1 MDQSRR
7 KLSYSIIRYSPDEI
21 KGEIINVGLLLHNY
35 EDKSIR
41 YFLLDEKSSKVKSL
55 AENEVELDLYK
66 TTREVIEYYLKNNVK
81 DMSGIVGEK
90 YITSCHN
97 EKFLND
103 MYEYYKGKIIT
114 FSEPNI
120 AYTKNEEKLFDTILK
135 KYVGASNVNLEK
147 TTTMNAKRYMKQIFS
162 ENQSL
167 SKRIKS
173 DVVIYPIKELKD
185 LEVKIDFT
193 FKSEK
198 VNYMQAIP
206 KITKSNKNSD
216 WFSKIQLLL
225 DTDIEKVAQIHLLYK
240 NSDFV
245 SDRATYNLLKYLKN
259 KYENIDIHDIDKENE
274 VNILCDYIEKKG
286 QILEQEV
293 V

>member
-7 KLSYSIIRYSPDEI
+7 KLSYSIVRYSPDEI

-35 EDKSIR
+35 ENKSIR
-41 YFLLDEKSSKVKSL
+41 YFLLDEKSAKVKSL
-55 AENEVELDLYK
+55 VENEVELDLYK
-66 TTREVIEYYLKNNVK
+66 TTKDVIEYYLKNNVK
-81 DMSGIVGEK
+81 DMSGMVGER

-103 MYEYYKGKIIT
+103 MYEYYKGKSIS

-120 AYTKNEEKLFDTILK
+120 AYTKNEKKLFETILK

-147 TTTMNAKRYMKQIFS
+147 ATTMTAKRYMKQIIS
-162 ENQSL
+162 ENESL

-173 DVVIYPIKELKD
+173 DVVINPIKELKD

-198 VNYMQAIP
+198 LNYMQTIP
-206 KITKSNKNSD
+206 KVTKNSKNSD
-216 WFSKIQLLL
+216 WFSKIQLIL
-225 DTDIEKVAQIHLLYK
+225 DTDIEKAAQIHLLYK
-240 NSDFV
+240 NSDFI

-259 KYENIDIHDIDKENE
+259 KYKNIDVHDIDKENE
-274 VNILCDYIEKKG
+274 VNTLCDYIKKEG